1 MTGDARGPQVPGR
14 RPPGGGPLGAGQD
27 AGGEQEPPV
36 LDQVFDA
43 DSLYALRAAVAAHS
57 SQAGLSEGRVA
68 DLVLAVH
75 ELAANAVLHGAGR
88 GRVRIWNTG
97 EALHCE
103 VTDDGPPQAA
113 AGPET
118 GPHGTAAWRIGPDHG
133 LWLVRQVADQT
144 SVQPGPGGTRATVTV
159 ALGPPGGLRP
169 FHLAER
175 VQDGCTVVSV
185 AGELDLTSA
194 GQFTRAVGEL
204 ARSVPGLRL
213 VLDLSELTRWDS
225 SGLAALVIAQQQ
237 VSDHPGA
244 RLVLA
249 GLPGHLAQRLR
260 DAGLDGQFTLARS
273 TAEAVD
279 SFNPRL
285 TPIPFSSVWTSTPL
299 PTSSPGAPNC
309 GPGHGRPPPPSG

>member
-14 RPPGGGPLGAGQD
+14 RAPGDGPLGAGE
-27 AGGEQEPPV
+27 ATGGGQEPPV

-43 DSLYALRAAVAAHS
+43 DSLYTLRAAVAAHGL
-57 SQAGLSEGRVA
+57 QAGLSEGRVM
-68 DLVLAVH
+68 DLVMAVH

-88 GRVRIWNTG
+88 GRARIWNTG
-97 EALHCE
+97 EALRCE
-103 VTDDGPPQAA
+103 VTDDGPPEAA
-113 AGPET
+113 ADPEAGPR
-118 GPHGTAAWRIGPDHG
+118 GNDAWRIDPDHG

-144 SVQPGPGGTRATVTV
+144 SVQPGPGGTVAMVTV

-185 AGELDLTSA
+185 AGELDLRSA
-194 GQFTRAVGEL
+194 GRFTRAVGEL
-204 ARSVPGLRL
+204 VRSAPGLRL
-213 VLDLSELTRWDS
+213 VLDLSELTWWDS

-237 VSDHPGA
+237 VSGRPGA
-244 RLVLA
+244 RLVVA

-273 TAEAVD
+273 TAEAID
-279 SFNPRL
+279 SFNPN
-285 TPIPFSSVWTSTPL
+285 TT
-299 PTSSPGAPNC
+299 
-309 GPGHGRPPPPSG
+309 